1 LFKLTPRLTI
11 LIVFAAFGVMVGSN
25 AGSFPVL
32 VKQAVVSREAF
43 GFMGGLG
50 MLANIIALSLGGFM
64 NRHADHRTMLLLM
77 LPSGLV
83 SLWYTLIVGSPFSY
97 GLSVII
103 FSFILGTTDIFMNA
117 EASFVEQEVGKP
129 IFSSFHGSAMY
140 GIALGGLCSSLVS
153 TWVAPWA
160 AGIAAIPCII
170 FAIYAVY
177 KTIPHRPVDRHQ
189 ENPKRVILP
198 RRLLTSIGIAAGLN
212 VSCEVASIQWA
223 GQLLESIAPQL
234 AAYSGLGLAFYGI
247 CSGSMRFAG
256 DGLRARFGD
265 QRTMV
270 ISLCMGISGL
280 AVLSFA
286 PGFWIS
292 VIAFAAVGAGLSI
305 VFPCLFSLAAKLVP
319 EARAAALGY
328 VSMVGGLPRIVLP
341 WVLGFLA
348 QHYSL
353 SAVFGACVVVA
364 STALIIIISTFAK
377 ADAAVIR

>member
-1 LFKLTPRLTI
+1 
-11 LIVFAAFGVMVGSN
+11 
-25 AGSFPVL
+25 
-32 VKQAVVSREAF
+32 
-43 GFMGGLG
+43 MGGLG
-50 MLANIIALSLGGFM
+50 MLANIVALSLGGFM
-64 NRHADHRTMLLLM
+64 NRHADHRTMLLLV
-77 LPSGLV
+77 LPLGLL

-97 GLSVII
+97 GLSVVT
-103 FSFILGTTDIFMNA
+103 FSFILGTIDIFMNA
-117 EASFVEQEVGKP
+117 EASFVEQDVGKP
-129 IFSSFHGSAMY
+129 IFSSFHGSAMF
-140 GIALGGLCSSLVS
+140 GIAFGGLCSSLVS
-153 TWVAPWA
+153 TWYGPWA
-160 AGIAAIPCII
+160 AGIVSIPCII
-170 FAIYAVY
+170 YALYAVY
-177 KTIPHRPVDRHQ
+177 RTIPHRPVARHQ
-189 ENPKRVILP
+189 ENPKNVILP
-198 RRLLTSIGIAAGLN
+198 RKLLTFVGIAAGLN

-256 DGLRARFGD
+256 DGLRAQFGD

-270 ISLCMGISGL
+270 TSLCVGICGL

-286 PGFWIS
+286 PGFWLS

-305 VFPCLFSLAAKLVP
+305 VFPCLFALSAKLVP

-348 QHYSL
+348 QNYSL

>member
-1 LFKLTPRLTI
+1 LLKLTPRLTI
-11 LIVFAAFGVMVGSN
+11 LIVFAAFGTLVGSN

-32 VKQAVVSREAF
+32 VKQAAVSREAF

-50 MLANIIALSLGGFM
+50 MLANITALSLGGFM

-77 LPSGLV
+77 LPLGLV
-83 SLWYTLIVGSPFSY
+83 SLWYTLIVGSPLSY

-140 GIALGGLCSSLVS
+140 GIAFGGLCSSLVS

-160 AGIAAIPCII
+160 AGIVSVPCVL

-177 KTIPHRPVDRHQ
+177 KTIPHRVVARHQ
-189 ENPKRVILP
+189 ENPKKVVLP
-198 RRLLTSIGIAAGLN
+198 RKTLTFIGIAAGLN
-212 VSCEVASIQWA
+212 VTCEVASIQWA

-256 DGLRARFGD
+256 DGLRAKFGD

-270 ISLCMGISGL
+270 TSLSFGIAGL

-286 PGFWIS
+286 PGFWVS

-305 VFPCLFSLAAKLVP
+305 VFPCLFALSAKLVP

-348 QHYSL
+348 QNYSL

-377 ADAAVIR
+377 ADAAVVK

>member
-1 LFKLTPRLTI
+1 VFKLTPRLTI
-11 LIVFAAFGVMVGSN
+11 LIVFAAFGTMVGSN

-32 VKQAVVSREAF
+32 VKQAAVSREAF

-50 MLANIIALSLGGFM
+50 MLANITALSLGGFM
-64 NRHADHRTMLLLM
+64 NRHADHRTMLLMM
-77 LPSGLV
+77 LPLGLV
-83 SLWYTLIVGSPFSY
+83 SLWYTLIVGSPLSY
-97 GLSVII
+97 GISVII

-117 EASFVEQEVGKP
+117 EASFVEQEVGRP

-140 GIALGGLCSSLVS
+140 GIAFGGLCSSLVS
-153 TWVAPWA
+153 TWITPWA
-160 AGIAAIPCII
+160 AGIISVPCVL
-170 FAIYAVY
+170 FAVYAVY
-177 KTIPHRPVDRHQ
+177 KTIPHRVVARHL
-189 ENPKRVILP
+189 ENPKKVVLP
-198 RRLLTSIGIAAGLN
+198 RKTLTFIGIAAGLN
-212 VSCEVASIQWA
+212 VTCEVASIQWA

-265 QRTMV
+265 QRSMV
-270 ISLCMGISGL
+270 TSLSFGIAGL

-286 PGFWIS
+286 PGFWVS

-305 VFPCLFSLAAKLVP
+305 VFPCLFALSAKLVP

-348 QHYSL
+348 QNYSL